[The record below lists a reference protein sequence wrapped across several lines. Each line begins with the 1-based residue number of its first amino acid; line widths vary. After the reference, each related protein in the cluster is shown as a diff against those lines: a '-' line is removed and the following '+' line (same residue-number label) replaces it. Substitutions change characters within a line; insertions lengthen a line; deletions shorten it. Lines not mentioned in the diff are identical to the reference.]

1 MNDWMWCLLVP
12 SKFFHLFVVQAAI
25 LILWGVGM
33 FFVVVGKFKV
43 QVLEHPE
50 NNRAEMEGFLKQ
62 SSKTSVVQF
71 LQGVK

>member
-1 MNDWMWCLLVP
+1 
-12 SKFFHLFVVQAAI
+12 
-25 LILWGVGM
+25 M